1 MACMFATTRRRRS
14 GGSSGPPAPDYAAE
28 VEALLSGTAGF
39 ALDPTD
45 TSTMWQ
51 DTGTAT
57 PVTAT
62 SDPVGHI
69 QSKWGTTTYDF
80 IQGTGTA
87 RPIWDGTRFLTPDGV
102 DDYLGADGT
111 FAALKDAP
119 GYYVAFRIGGSANSN
134 FLFGISTASAT
145 TQRMQLQGSS
155 GRLRTQVR
163 RLDADSNTD
172 NFGTTEALNGSTVAF
187 EQDLAINGNAVK
199 YKNNVSVDTYT
210 LAGSPANSSNT
221 ASVRMRIFCALG
233 NNFFQTAL
241 IGRLVLVPFV
251 PSVAQ
256 RSSIQSWL
264 TEV

>member
-1 MACMFATTRRRRS
+1 MFAMPMLMKPAA
-14 GGSSGPPAPDYAAE
+14 GGPAAE
-28 VEALLSGTAGF
+28 VETILSGTTGF

-45 TSTMWQ
+45 TATMWQ
-51 DTGTAT
+51 DSAKTTA
-57 PVTAT
+57 VTAA
-62 SDPVGHI
+62 SDPVGAI
-69 QSKWGTTTYDF
+69 TTKWGTTQFDF
-80 IQGTGTA
+80 VQATSGN
-87 RPIWDGTRFLTPDGV
+87 RPTWDGTRFLTPDGV
-102 DDYLGADGT
+102 SKRLEFDGSSDV
-111 FAALKDAP
+111 LRNAP
-119 GYYVAFRIGGSANSN
+119 GYYVAFRIGGSVNNN

-172 NFGTTEALNGSTVAF
+172 NFGTTATLNGNTVAF

-199 YKNNVSVDTYT
+199 YKNNVSIDTYT

-221 ASVRMRIFCALG
+221 ASVRMRIFCSLG

-241 IGRLVLVPFV
+241 IGRLVVLPFV
-251 PSVAQ
+251 PTSGQ
-256 RSSIQSWL
+256 RQSIEDWL

>member
-1 MACMFATTRRRRS
+1 MGMMDVSRRRRRM
-14 GGSSGPPAPDYAAE
+14 GSAAAPDHAAE
-28 VEALLSGTAGF
+28 VQTLLSGTAGF

-57 PVTAT
+57 PVTTA

-69 QSKWGTTTYDF
+69 RSKWGTTTYDF
-80 IQGTGTA
+80 IQGTGTE

-111 FAALKDAP
+111 FAALKNAP
-119 GYYVAFRIGGSANSN
+119 GYYVAFRIGGTANN
-134 FLFGISTASAT
+134 NMFFGISTATAT
-145 TQRMQLQGSS
+145 TQRMQLQGAT

-163 RLDADSNTD
+163 RLDADANTD
-172 NFGTTEALNGSTVAF
+172 NFGTVGALDGSTVAF
-187 EQDLAINGNAVK
+187 EQDLSVNGNAVK
-199 YKNNVSVDTYT
+199 YKDNVSVDTYT

-221 ASVRMRIFCALG
+221 DSVRMRLFCALG
-233 NNFFQTAL
+233 NNLFQSAL
-241 IGRLVLVPFV
+241 VGRLVLVPFV